1 MAEAARS
8 PDGGASPWPPARQA
22 WWAVA
27 VFALGAI
34 LSYTDRQILSLLVDP
49 IRGDLHISDTQV
61 SLLQGLAFAL
71 IYSVAGLPLG
81 RLADILP
88 RRWVILTGV
97 LVWTAAT
104 VACGLSQSFSALFA
118 ARVFVGVGEAALA
131 PAAMSMIADLFAP
144 HRRGTAIGV
153 FIMGMVVGGG
163 VALGIGGGLLEA
175 ARGGL
180 FAGVPI
186 LSAVPPWRAVLLVL
200 GAPGLLIALLLLTVR
215 EPARRPGS
223 GESAPRRYS
232 LREVAHELVSRR
244 AVVFP
249 LLVAMALMSVGDFSL
264 LNWTPA
270 LLSRNYHLSP
280 GQIGALLGALVV
292 VTGVLGTVLGGALSD
307 RRAKAG
313 GPRARIAAAAV
324 SATVALPL
332 AFMAFTASAW
342 QVLVLLGW
350 WNLFSSAAG
359 TIGITALQEA
369 VPNEVRGI
377 GVSLIAFGNIFFGL
391 GLGTMSTALIT
402 DRVFHDPLRVAASL
416 SLVVGP
422 AAAVATALFWRA
434 AARADRGALVGRR
447 A

>member
-1 MAEAARS
+1 MSAVAPPIE
-8 PDGGASPWPPARQA
+8 GACTAWPPAARA

-49 IRGDLHISDTQV
+49 IRGDLRISDTQI

-81 RLADILP
+81 RLADVLP
-88 RRWVILTGV
+88 RRSVILAGV

-104 VACGLSQSFSALFA
+104 VACGLSRSFGALFL

-144 HRRGTAIGV
+144 HRRGAAIGV

-186 LSAVPPWRAVLLVL
+186 LGAVPPWRAVLLVL
-200 GAPGLLIALLLLTVR
+200 GAPGLVIALLLLTIR
-215 EPARRPGS
+215 EPARRAGG

-232 LREVAHELVSRR
+232 LSEVARELVVRR
-244 AVVFP
+244 RLVLP
-249 LLVAMALMSVGDFSL
+249 LILAMALMSVGDFSL

-270 LLSRNYHLSP
+270 LLSRNYRLSP
-280 GQIGALLGALVV
+280 GQIGVTLGALVV
-292 VTGVLGTVLGGALSD
+292 VTGALGTVLGGLFSD
-307 RRAKAG
+307 RLTRSG
-313 GPRARIAAAAV
+313 GPRRRIAAAAAA
-324 SATVALPL
+324 ATLALPL
-332 AFMAFTASAW
+332 AVIGATSSAW
-342 QVLVLLGW
+342 QVLALLAW
-350 WNLFSSAAG
+350 WNFFSSAAG

-369 VPNEVRGI
+369 VPNEIRGVGI
-377 GVSLIAFGNIFFGL
+377 SLVAFGNIFGGL
-391 GLGTMSTALIT
+391 GLGTMTTALVT
-402 DRVFHDPLRVAASL
+402 DRVFHDPLRVAGSL

-422 AAAVATALFWRA
+422 AAVLAATLFWRA
-434 AARADRGALVGRR
+434 ASRARAGNGAD
-447 A
+447 AT

>member
-1 MAEAARS
+1 MEIAPAWPAASR
-8 PDGGASPWPPARQA
+8 A

-49 IRGDLHISDTQV
+49 IRGDLHISDTQI

-71 IYSVAGLPLG
+71 IYSIAGLPLG

-88 RRWVILTGV
+88 RRSVILAGV
-97 LVWTAAT
+97 LVWTVAT
-104 VACGLSQSFSALFA
+104 VACGLSRSFSALFL

-144 HRRGTAIGV
+144 HRRGTAVGV

-163 VALGIGGGLLEA
+163 VALGIGGSLLEA

-180 FAGVPI
+180 FSGVPI
-186 LSAVPPWRAVLLVL
+186 LGAVPPWRAVLLVL
-200 GAPGLLIALLLLTVR
+200 GAPGLIIALLLLTVR

-232 LREVAHELVSRR
+232 LPEVARELVSRR
-244 AVVFP
+244 GVAFP
-249 LLVAMALMSVGDFSL
+249 LLAAMALMSVGDFSL

-270 LLSRNYHLSP
+270 LLSRNYRLSA
-280 GQIGALLGALVV
+280 GEIGALLGALVV
-292 VTGVLGTVLGGALSD
+292 VTGVAGTVLGGLLSD
-307 RRAKAG
+307 RRAKSG
-313 GPRARIAAAAV
+313 GPRARIVAAAI

-332 AFMAFTASAW
+332 AFMAATFSVW
-342 QVLVLLGW
+342 QVLALLAW

-369 VPNEVRGI
+369 VPNEIRGVGI
-377 GVSLIAFGNIFFGL
+377 SLVSFGNIFGGL
-391 GLGTMSTALIT
+391 GLGTMTTALVT
-402 DRVFHDPLRVAASL
+402 DRVFHDPMRVAASL

-422 AAAVATALFWRA
+422 AAVVAAALFWRA
-434 AARADRGALVGRR
+434 ASQAGMGRGRSAT
-447 A
+447 

>member
-1 MAEAARS
+1 MEDAAS
-8 PDGGASPWPPARQA
+8 VWPPARRA

-27 VFALGAI
+27 VFAAGAI

-61 SLLQGLAFAL
+61 SLLQGMAFAL
-71 IYSVAGLPLG
+71 IYSIAGLPLG
-81 RLADILP
+81 RLADLLP
-88 RRWVILTGV
+88 RRAVILAGV

-104 VACGLSQSFSALFA
+104 VACGLSRSFGALFL

-131 PAAMSMIADLFAP
+131 PAAMSMITDLFPA

-180 FAGVPI
+180 FAGVPV
-186 LSAVPPWRAVLLVL
+186 LGAVPPWRAVLLVL

-223 GESAPRRYS
+223 GETAPRRYS
-232 LREVAHELVSRR
+232 VGEVVGELAARR
-244 AVVFP
+244 RLVVP
-249 LLVAMALMSVGDFSL
+249 LIGAMALMSVGDFSL

-270 LLSRNYHLSP
+270 LLSRNYRFSA
-280 GQIGALLGALVV
+280 GEIGALLGALVV
-292 VTGVLGTVLGGALSD
+292 ATGVLGTVLGGLLSD
-307 RRAKAG
+307 RRAKSG
-313 GPRARIAAAAV
+313 GPRARIVAAAI
-324 SATVALPL
+324 SATLALPL
-332 AFMAFTASAW
+332 MAIGATFNAW
-342 QVLVLLGW
+342 QVLALLGW
-350 WNLFSSAAG
+350 WNFFSSAAG

-369 VPNEVRGI
+369 VPNEIRGVGI
-377 GVSLIAFGNIFFGL
+377 SLVAFGNIFGGL
-391 GLGTMSTALIT
+391 GLGTMTTALVT
-402 DRVFHDPLRVAASL
+402 DRVFHDPTRVAASL

-422 AAAVATALFWRA
+422 AAVLATTLFWRA
-434 AARADRGALVGRR
+434 ARRADGG
-447 A
+447 